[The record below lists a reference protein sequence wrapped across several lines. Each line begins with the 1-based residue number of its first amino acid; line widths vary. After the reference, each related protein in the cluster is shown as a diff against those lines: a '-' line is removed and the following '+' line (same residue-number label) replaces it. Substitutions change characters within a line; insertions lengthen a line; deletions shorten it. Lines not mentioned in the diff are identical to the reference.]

1 MQLSSLFCCP
11 APIPIVA
18 WSFIITI
25 ALLII
30 GFAWIAYQNK
40 SKGSDHDNSKNDDL
54 VQQIINL
61 KSELSAKEERIKI
74 LNEKILETQES
85 KEETEERLTKE
96 FENLAHKI
104 LDLNSEKF
112 KKQNKE
118 QIDTILNPLSEQIE
132 KFKKKVEDTNEKGI
146 ERNAMLMQKINSLE
160 SLNNKLS
167 QDALNLT
174 NALKGDS
181 KTQGD
186 WGENRLELLLE
197 KSGLSNGVHFSTQGG
212 YKDDEGKLKKPDFI
226 IYLPDNKHLII
237 DSKVSLTAYVDYYNA
252 EDDITEQ
259 QAIKRHLDSIKRHYM
274 ELSDKDY
281 PNLYGINAPD
291 HVLMFIPN
299 EPALMLALNE
309 DKNLYINALEKNIV
323 LVSASTLL
331 ATLSTVASI
340 WKQEDQ
346 KRNALEIAKEGG
358 LLYDKFEGFV
368 QDLIKVGK
376 SLKSSKDSYEDAMNK
391 LTDGRGNIIK
401 KIENLKDLGAKTKKS
416 LPQNIIDRA
425 NNDEDN

>member
-1 MQLSSLFCCP
+1 MEF
-11 APIPIVA
+11 
-18 WSFIITI
+18 FIIIT
-25 ALLII
+25 LLLV
-30 GFAWIAYQNK
+30 GFGLITFQNR
-40 SKGSDHDNSKNDDL
+40 SKAQETDNSKNDEL
-54 VQQIINL
+54 VQQIIDL

-74 LNEKILETQES
+74 LNEKIKEAQET

-118 QIDTILNPLSEQIE
+118 QIDTLLSPLSEQIE
-132 KFKKKVEDTNEKGI
+132 KFKKKVEDTNEKGV
-146 ERNAMLMQKINSLE
+146 ERNAMLMQKIISLE

-167 QDALNLT
+167 QDALNLAK
-174 NALKGDS
+174 ALKGDS

-186 WGENRLELLLE
+186 RGESRLELLLE
-197 KSGLSNGVHFSTQGG
+197 KSGLTNGVHFSTQAA

-226 IYLPDNKHLII
+226 INLPDNKHLII
-237 DSKVSLTAYVDYYNA
+237 DSKVSLTAYVEYYNA
-252 EDDITEQ
+252 DDEITEQ

-281 PNLYGINAPD
+281 PNLYGINTPD
-291 HVLMFIPN
+291 HVLMFVPN

-309 DKNLYINALEKNIV
+309 DKNLYLNALEKNIV

-376 SLKSSKDSYEDAMNK
+376 SIKSSKDSYEDAMSK
-391 LTDGRGNIIK
+391 LTEGRGNIIK

-425 NNDEDN
+425 NQDEDK

>member
-1 MQLSSLFCCP
+1 MEF
-11 APIPIVA
+11 
-18 WSFIITI
+18 FIIITF
-25 ALLII
+25 LLL
-30 GFAWIAYQNK
+30 GFGLITFQNR
-40 SKGSDHDNSKNDDL
+40 SKAQETGNSKNDEL
-54 VQQIINL
+54 VQQIIEL
-61 KSELSAKEERIKI
+61 KSELSAKEERIKN
-74 LNEKILETQES
+74 LNEKIKDAQET
-85 KEETEERLTKE
+85 KEETEARLTKE

-118 QIDTILNPLSEQIE
+118 QIDTLLSPLSKQIE
-132 KFKKKVEDTNEKGI
+132 KFKQKVDDNNEKGI
-146 ERNAMLMQKINSLE
+146 QRNAMLMQKIISLE

-167 QDALNLT
+167 QDALNLA

-186 WGENRLELLLE
+186 WGESRLELLLE
-197 KSGLSNGVHFSTQGG
+197 KSGLTKGVHFSTQSA

-226 IYLPDNKHLII
+226 INLPENKHLII
-237 DSKVSLTAYVDYYNA
+237 DSKVSLTAYVEYYNA
-252 EDDITEQ
+252 EDEITEQ

-281 PNLYGINAPD
+281 PNLYGINTPD
-291 HVLMFIPN
+291 HVLMFVPN

-309 DKNLYINALEKNIV
+309 DKNLYLNALEKNIV

-376 SLKSSKDSYEDAMNK
+376 SLKSSKDSYEDAMSK
-391 LTDGRGNIIK
+391 LTEGRGNIIK

-425 NNDEDN
+425 NQDEDN

>member
-1 MQLSSLFCCP
+1 MEF
-11 APIPIVA
+11 
-18 WSFIITI
+18 FIIITL
-25 ALLII
+25 LLI
-30 GFAWIAYQNK
+30 GFGVITFQNR
-40 SKGSDHDNSKNDDL
+40 SKAQETDNSKNDEL
-54 VQQIINL
+54 VQHIIDL

-74 LNEKILETQES
+74 LNEKIKEAQGS

-104 LDLNSEKF
+104 LDQNSEKF

-118 QIDTILNPLSEQIE
+118 QIDTLLSPLSEQIE
-132 KFKKKVEDTNEKGI
+132 KFKKKVEDTNEKGV
-146 ERNAMLMQKINSLE
+146 ERNAMLMQKIISLE

-167 QDALNLT
+167 QDALNLA
-174 NALKGDS
+174 NALKADS

-186 WGENRLELLLE
+186 WGESRLELLLE
-197 KSGLSNGVHFSTQGG
+197 KSGLTNGVHFSTQAA

-226 IYLPDNKHLII
+226 INLPENKHLII
-237 DSKVSLTAYVDYYNA
+237 DSKVSLTAYVEYYNA
-252 EDDITEQ
+252 EDEITEQ
-259 QAIKRHLDSIKRHYM
+259 RAIKRHLGSIKRHYI

-281 PNLYGINAPD
+281 PNLYGINTPD
-291 HVLMFIPN
+291 HVLMFVPN

-309 DKNLYINALEKNIV
+309 DKNLYLNALEKNIV

-376 SLKSSKDSYEDAMNK
+376 SLKSSKDSYEDAMSK
-391 LTDGRGNIIK
+391 LTEGRGNIIK

-425 NNDEDN
+425 NQDEDN

>member
-1 MQLSSLFCCP
+1 MEF
-11 APIPIVA
+11 
-18 WSFIITI
+18 FIIIT
-25 ALLII
+25 LLLV
-30 GFAWIAYQNK
+30 GFGVITFQNR
-40 SKGSDHDNSKNDDL
+40 SKAQETDNSKNDEL
-54 VQQIINL
+54 VQQIIDL

-74 LNEKILETQES
+74 LNEKIKEAQET

-118 QIDTILNPLSEQIE
+118 QIDTLLSPLSEQIE
-132 KFKKKVEDTNEKGI
+132 KFKKKVEDTNEKGV
-146 ERNAMLMQKINSLE
+146 ERNAMLMQKIISLE

-167 QDALNLT
+167 QDALNLA

-186 WGENRLELLLE
+186 WGESRLELLLE
-197 KSGLSNGVHFSTQGG
+197 KSGLTNGVHFSTQAA

-226 IYLPDNKHLII
+226 INLPDNKHLII
-237 DSKVSLTAYVDYYNA
+237 DSKVSLTAYVEYYNT
-252 EDDITEQ
+252 EDEITEQ

-281 PNLYGINAPD
+281 PNLYGINTPD
-291 HVLMFIPN
+291 HVLMFVPN

-309 DKNLYINALEKNIV
+309 DKNLYLNALEKNIV

-376 SLKSSKDSYEDAMNK
+376 SIKSSKDSYEDAMSK
-391 LTDGRGNIIK
+391 LTEGRGNIIK

-425 NNDEDN
+425 NQDEDN

>member
-1 MQLSSLFCCP
+1 MEF
-11 APIPIVA
+11 
-18 WSFIITI
+18 FIIIT
-25 ALLII
+25 LLLV
-30 GFAWIAYQNK
+30 GFVLITLQIR
-40 SKGSDHDNSKNDDL
+40 SKAQETHNSNNNEL
-54 VQQIINL
+54 VQQIIDL

-74 LNEKILETQES
+74 LNEKIKDVQET
-85 KEETEERLTKE
+85 KKETEERLTKE
-96 FENLAHKI
+96 FENLANKI

-118 QIDTILNPLSEQIE
+118 QIDTLLSPLSEQIE
-132 KFKKKVEDTNEKGI
+132 KFKKKVEDTNEKGV
-146 ERNAMLMQKINSLE
+146 ERNAMLMQKIISLE

-167 QDALNLT
+167 QDAINLA

-186 WGENRLELLLE
+186 WGESRLELLLE
-197 KSGLSNGVHFSTQGG
+197 KSGLTNGVHFSTQAA
-212 YKDDEGKLKKPDFI
+212 YKDDKGKLKKPDFI
-226 IYLPDNKHLII
+226 INLPDNKHLII
-237 DSKVSLTAYVDYYNA
+237 DSKVSLTAYVEYYNA
-252 EDDITEQ
+252 EDEITEQ
-259 QAIKRHLDSIKRHYM
+259 QAIKRHIDSIKRHYM

-281 PNLYGINAPD
+281 PNLYGINTPD
-291 HVLMFIPN
+291 HVLMFVPN

-309 DKNLYINALEKNIV
+309 DKNLYLNALEKNIV

-376 SLKSSKDSYEDAMNK
+376 SIKSSKDSYEDAMSK
-391 LTDGRGNIIK
+391 LTEGRGNIIK

-425 NNDEDN
+425 NQDEDN

>member
-1 MQLSSLFCCP
+1 MEF
-11 APIPIVA
+11 
-18 WSFIITI
+18 FIIIT
-25 ALLII
+25 LLLL
-30 GFAWIAYQNK
+30 GFGVITFQNRSK
-40 SKGSDHDNSKNDDL
+40 SHETNNSKNNEL
-54 VQQIINL
+54 IQQIIDL

-74 LNEKILETQES
+74 LNEKIKEAQET
-85 KEETEERLTKE
+85 KEEIEERLTKE

-118 QIDTILNPLSEQIE
+118 QIDTLLSPLSEQIE
-132 KFKKKVEDTNEKGI
+132 KFKKKVEDTNEKGV
-146 ERNAMLMQKINSLE
+146 ERNAMLMQKIISLE

-167 QDALNLT
+167 QDALNLA

-186 WGENRLELLLE
+186 WGESRLELLLE
-197 KSGLSNGVHFSTQGG
+197 KSGLTNGVHFSTQAA

-226 IYLPDNKHLII
+226 INLPENKHLII
-237 DSKVSLTAYVDYYNA
+237 DSKVSLTAYVEYYNA
-252 EDDITEQ
+252 EDELTEQ

-274 ELSDKDY
+274 ELSEKDY
-281 PNLYGINAPD
+281 PNLYGINTPD
-291 HVLMFIPN
+291 HVLMFVPN

-309 DKNLYINALEKNIV
+309 DKNLYLNALEKNIV

-391 LTDGRGNIIK
+391 LTEGRGNIIK

-425 NNDEDN
+425 NQDEDN

>member
-1 MQLSSLFCCP
+1 M
-11 APIPIVA
+11 
-18 WSFIITI
+18 
-25 ALLII
+25 
-30 GFAWIAYQNK
+30 
-40 SKGSDHDNSKNDDL
+40 
-54 VQQIINL
+54 VQQIIDL
-61 KSELSAKEERIKI
+61 KSELSAKEERIKF
-74 LNEKILETQES
+74 LNEKIKEAEETKQ
-85 KEETEERLTKE
+85 ETEERLTKE

-118 QIDTILNPLSEQIE
+118 QIDTLLSPLSEQIE
-132 KFKKKVEDTNEKGI
+132 KFKKKVEDTNEKGV
-146 ERNAMLMQKINSLE
+146 ERNAMLMQKIISLE

-167 QDALNLT
+167 QDALNLA

-186 WGENRLELLLE
+186 WGESRLELLLE
-197 KSGLSNGVHFSTQGG
+197 KSGLTNGVHFSTQAA

-226 IYLPDNKHLII
+226 INLPDNKHLII
-237 DSKVSLTAYVDYYNA
+237 DSKVSLTAYVEYYNA
-252 EDDITEQ
+252 EDEITEQ
-259 QAIKRHLDSIKRHYM
+259 QAIKRHLDSIKRHYI

-281 PNLYGINAPD
+281 PNLYGINTPD
-291 HVLMFIPN
+291 HVLMFVPN

-309 DKNLYINALEKNIV
+309 DKNLYLNALEKNIV

-368 QDLIKVGK
+368 QVLIKVGK
-376 SLKSSKDSYEDAMNK
+376 SIKSSKDSYEDAMSK
-391 LTDGRGNIIK
+391 LTEGRGNIIK
-401 KIENLKDLGAKTKKS
+401 KIENLKNLGAKTKKS

-425 NNDEDN
+425 NQDEDN

>member
-1 MQLSSLFCCP
+1 MLVGFG
-11 APIPIVA
+11 V
-18 WSFIITI
+18 IT
-25 ALLII
+25 
-30 GFAWIAYQNK
+30 FQNR
-40 SKGSDHDNSKNDDL
+40 SKAQETDNSKNNEL
-54 VQQIINL
+54 VQQIIDL

-74 LNEKILETQES
+74 LNEKIKEAQET

-118 QIDTILNPLSEQIE
+118 QIDTLLSPLSEQIE
-132 KFKKKVEDTNEKGI
+132 KFKKKVEDTNEKGV
-146 ERNAMLMQKINSLE
+146 ERNAMLMQKIISLE

-167 QDALNLT
+167 QDALNLA

-186 WGENRLELLLE
+186 WGESRLELLLE
-197 KSGLSNGVHFSTQGG
+197 KSGLTNGVHFSTQAA

-226 IYLPDNKHLII
+226 INLPDNKHLII
-237 DSKVSLTAYVDYYNA
+237 DSKVSLTAYVEYYNA
-252 EDDITEQ
+252 EDEITEQ
-259 QAIKRHLDSIKRHYM
+259 QAKKRHLDSIKRHYM

-281 PNLYGINAPD
+281 PNLYGINTPD
-291 HVLMFIPN
+291 HVLMFVPN

-309 DKNLYINALEKNIV
+309 DKNLYLNALEKNIV

-376 SLKSSKDSYEDAMNK
+376 SIKSSKDSYEDAMSK
-391 LTDGRGNIIK
+391 LTEGRGNIIK

-425 NNDEDN
+425 NQDEDN

>member
-1 MQLSSLFCCP
+1 MEF
-11 APIPIVA
+11 
-18 WSFIITI
+18 FIIITF
-25 ALLII
+25 LLL
-30 GFAWIAYQNK
+30 GFGVITFQNR
-40 SKGSDHDNSKNDDL
+40 SKAQETDNSKNDEL
-54 VQQIINL
+54 VQQIIEL

-74 LNEKILETQES
+74 LNEKIKDAQET
-85 KEETEERLTKE
+85 KEETEARLTKE

-118 QIDTILNPLSEQIE
+118 QIDTLLSPLSEQIE
-132 KFKKKVEDTNEKGI
+132 KFKKKVEDTNEKGV
-146 ERNAMLMQKINSLE
+146 ERNAMLMQKIISLE

-167 QDALNLT
+167 QDALNLA

-186 WGENRLELLLE
+186 WGESRLELLLE
-197 KSGLSNGVHFSTQGG
+197 KSGLTNGVHFSTQAA

-226 IYLPDNKHLII
+226 INLPDNKHLII
-237 DSKVSLTAYVDYYNA
+237 DSKVSLTAYVEYYNA
-252 EDDITEQ
+252 EDEITEQ

-281 PNLYGINAPD
+281 PNLYGINTPD
-291 HVLMFIPN
+291 HVLMFVPN

-309 DKNLYINALEKNIV
+309 DKNLYLNALEKNIV

-376 SLKSSKDSYEDAMNK
+376 SIKSSKDSYEDAMSK
-391 LTDGRGNIIK
+391 LTEGRGNIIK

-425 NNDEDN
+425 NQDEDK

>member
-1 MQLSSLFCCP
+1 MEF
-11 APIPIVA
+11 
-18 WSFIITI
+18 FIIITF
-25 ALLII
+25 LLL
-30 GFAWIAYQNK
+30 GFGVITFQNR
-40 SKGSDHDNSKNDDL
+40 SKAQETDNSKNDEL
-54 VQQIINL
+54 VQQIIEL

-74 LNEKILETQES
+74 LNEKIKEAQET
-85 KEETEERLTKE
+85 KEETEARLTKE

-118 QIDTILNPLSEQIE
+118 QIDTLLSPLSEQIE
-132 KFKKKVEDTNEKGI
+132 KFKKKVEDTNEKGV
-146 ERNAMLMQKINSLE
+146 ERNAMLMQKIISLE

-167 QDALNLT
+167 QDALNLA

-186 WGENRLELLLE
+186 WGESRLELLLE
-197 KSGLSNGVHFSTQGG
+197 KSGLTNGVHFSTQAA

-226 IYLPDNKHLII
+226 INLPDNKHLII
-237 DSKVSLTAYVDYYNA
+237 DSKVSLTAYVEYYNA
-252 EDDITEQ
+252 EDEITEQ

-281 PNLYGINAPD
+281 PNLYGINTPD
-291 HVLMFIPN
+291 HVLMFVPN

-309 DKNLYINALEKNIV
+309 DKNLYLNALEKNIV

-376 SLKSSKDSYEDAMNK
+376 SIKSSKDSYEDAMSK
-391 LTDGRGNIIK
+391 LTEGRGNIIK

-425 NNDEDN
+425 NQDEDN

>member
-1 MQLSSLFCCP
+1 MLVGFG
-11 APIPIVA
+11 V
-18 WSFIITI
+18 IT
-25 ALLII
+25 
-30 GFAWIAYQNK
+30 FQNR
-40 SKGSDHDNSKNDDL
+40 SKAQETDNSKNDEL
-54 VQQIINL
+54 VQQIIDL

-74 LNEKILETQES
+74 LNEKIKEAQET

-118 QIDTILNPLSEQIE
+118 QIDTLLSPLSEQIE
-132 KFKKKVEDTNEKGI
+132 KFKKKVEDTNEKGV
-146 ERNAMLMQKINSLE
+146 ERNAMLMQKIISLE

-167 QDALNLT
+167 QDALNLA

-186 WGENRLELLLE
+186 WGESRLELLLE
-197 KSGLSNGVHFSTQGG
+197 KSGLTNGVHFSTQAA

-226 IYLPDNKHLII
+226 INLPDNKHLII
-237 DSKVSLTAYVDYYNA
+237 DSKVSLTAYVEYYNT
-252 EDDITEQ
+252 EDEITKQ

-281 PNLYGINAPD
+281 PNLYGINTPD
-291 HVLMFIPN
+291 HVLMFVPN

-309 DKNLYINALEKNIV
+309 DKNLYLNALEKNIV

-376 SLKSSKDSYEDAMNK
+376 SIKSSKDSYEDAMSK
-391 LTDGRGNIIK
+391 LTEGRGNIIK

-425 NNDEDN
+425 NQDEDN

>member
-1 MQLSSLFCCP
+1 MEF
-11 APIPIVA
+11 
-18 WSFIITI
+18 FIIIT
-25 ALLII
+25 LLLV
-30 GFAWIAYQNK
+30 GFGVITFQNR
-40 SKGSDHDNSKNDDL
+40 SKAHETDNSKDDEL
-54 VQQIINL
+54 VQQIIDL

-74 LNEKILETQES
+74 LNEKIKEAQET

-118 QIDTILNPLSEQIE
+118 QIDTLLSPLSEQIE
-132 KFKKKVEDTNEKGI
+132 KFKKKVEDTNEKGV
-146 ERNAMLMQKINSLE
+146 ERNAMLMQKIISLE

-167 QDALNLT
+167 QDALNLA

-186 WGENRLELLLE
+186 WGESRLELLLE
-197 KSGLSNGVHFSTQGG
+197 KSGLTNGVHFSIQAA

-226 IYLPDNKHLII
+226 INLPDNKHLII
-237 DSKVSLTAYVDYYNA
+237 DSKVSLTAYVEYYNA
-252 EDDITEQ
+252 EDEITEQ
-259 QAIKRHLDSIKRHYM
+259 KAIKRHLDSIKRHYM

-281 PNLYGINAPD
+281 PNLYGINTPD
-291 HVLMFIPN
+291 HVLMFVPN

-309 DKNLYINALEKNIV
+309 DKNLYLNALEKNIV

-376 SLKSSKDSYEDAMNK
+376 SIKSSKDSYEDAMSK
-391 LTDGRGNIIK
+391 LTEGRGNIIK

-425 NNDEDN
+425 NQDEDN

>member
-1 MQLSSLFCCP
+1 MEF
-11 APIPIVA
+11 
-18 WSFIITI
+18 FIIIT
-25 ALLII
+25 LLLV
-30 GFAWIAYQNK
+30 GFGVITFQNRSK
-40 SKGSDHDNSKNDDL
+40 SHETDNSKDDEL
-54 VQQIINL
+54 VQQIIDL

-74 LNEKILETQES
+74 LNEKIKEAQET

-118 QIDTILNPLSEQIE
+118 QIDTLLSPLSEQIE
-132 KFKKKVEDTNEKGI
+132 KFKKKVEDTNEKGV
-146 ERNAMLMQKINSLE
+146 ERNAMLMQKIISLE

-167 QDALNLT
+167 QDALNLA

-186 WGENRLELLLE
+186 WGESRLELLLE
-197 KSGLSNGVHFSTQGG
+197 KSGLTNGVHFSIQAA

-226 IYLPDNKHLII
+226 INLPDNKHLII
-237 DSKVSLTAYVDYYNA
+237 DSKVSLTAYVEYYNA
-252 EDDITEQ
+252 EDEITEQ

-281 PNLYGINAPD
+281 PNLYGINTPD
-291 HVLMFIPN
+291 HVLMFVPN

-309 DKNLYINALEKNIV
+309 DKNLYLNALEKNIV

-376 SLKSSKDSYEDAMNK
+376 SIKSSKDSYEDAMSK
-391 LTDGRGNIIK
+391 LTEGRGNIIK

-425 NNDEDN
+425 NQDEDN

>member
-1 MQLSSLFCCP
+1 MEF
-11 APIPIVA
+11 
-18 WSFIITI
+18 FIITT
-25 ALLII
+25 LLLV
-30 GFAWIAYQNK
+30 GFGVITFQNR
-40 SKGSDHDNSKNDDL
+40 SKAQETDNSKNDEL
-54 VQQIINL
+54 VQQIIVL

-74 LNEKILETQES
+74 LNEKIKEAQET

-118 QIDTILNPLSEQIE
+118 QIDTLLSPLSEQIE
-132 KFKKKVEDTNEKGI
+132 KFKKTVEDTNEKGV
-146 ERNAMLMQKINSLE
+146 ERNAMLMQKIISLE

-167 QDALNLT
+167 QDALNLA

-186 WGENRLELLLE
+186 WGESRLELLLE
-197 KSGLSNGVHFSTQGG
+197 KSGLTNGVHFSTQAA

-226 IYLPDNKHLII
+226 INLPDNKHLIV
-237 DSKVSLTAYVDYYNA
+237 DSKVSLTAYVEYYNA
-252 EDDITEQ
+252 KDEITEQ

-281 PNLYGINAPD
+281 PNLYGINTPD
-291 HVLMFIPN
+291 HVLMFVPN

-309 DKNLYINALEKNIV
+309 DKNLYLNALEKNIV

-376 SLKSSKDSYEDAMNK
+376 SIKSSKDSYEDAMSK
-391 LTDGRGNIIK
+391 LTEGRGNIIK

-425 NNDEDN
+425 NQDEDN

>member
-1 MQLSSLFCCP
+1 MEF
-11 APIPIVA
+11 
-18 WSFIITI
+18 FIIITF
-25 ALLII
+25 LLL
-30 GFAWIAYQNK
+30 GFGLITFQNR
-40 SKGSDHDNSKNDDL
+40 SKAQETGNSKNDEL
-54 VQQIINL
+54 VQQIIEL

-74 LNEKILETQES
+74 LNEKIKDVQET
-85 KEETEERLTKE
+85 KKETEERLTKE
-96 FENLAHKI
+96 FENLANKI

-118 QIDTILNPLSEQIE
+118 QIDTLLSPLSEQIE
-132 KFKKKVEDTNEKGI
+132 KFKKKVEDTNEKGV
-146 ERNAMLMQKINSLE
+146 ERNAMLMQKIISLE

-167 QDALNLT
+167 QDALNLAK
-174 NALKGDS
+174 ALKGDS

-186 WGENRLELLLE
+186 WGESRLELLLE
-197 KSGLSNGVHFSTQGG
+197 KSGLTNGVHFSTQAA

-226 IYLPDNKHLII
+226 INLPDNKHLII
-237 DSKVSLTAYVDYYNA
+237 DSKVSLTAYVEYYNA
-252 EDDITEQ
+252 EDEITEQ

-281 PNLYGINAPD
+281 PNLYGINTPD
-291 HVLMFIPN
+291 HVLMFVPN

-309 DKNLYINALEKNIV
+309 DKNLYLNALEKNIV

-376 SLKSSKDSYEDAMNK
+376 SIKSSKESYEDAMNK
-391 LTDGRGNIIK
+391 LTEGRGNIIK

-416 LPQNIIDRA
+416 LPQNIIDIA
-425 NNDEDN
+425 NQDEDN

>member
-1 MQLSSLFCCP
+1 MEFL
-11 APIPIVA
+11 
-18 WSFIITI
+18 ITI
-25 ALLII
+25 ILLLI
-30 GFAWIAYQNK
+30 GFSWLAFQNR
-40 SKGSDHDNSKNDDL
+40 SKAHETDNSKNDEM
-54 VQQIINL
+54 VQQIIDL

-74 LNEKILETQES
+74 LNEKIKEAQET

-118 QIDTILNPLSEQIE
+118 QIDTLLSPLSEQIE
-132 KFKKKVEDTNEKGI
+132 KFKKKVEDTNEKGV
-146 ERNAMLMQKINSLE
+146 ERNAMLMQKIISLE

-167 QDALNLT
+167 QDALNLA

-186 WGENRLELLLE
+186 WGESRLELLLE
-197 KSGLSNGVHFSTQGG
+197 KSGLTNGVHFSKQAA

-226 IYLPDNKHLII
+226 INLPENKHLII
-237 DSKVSLTAYVDYYNA
+237 DSKVSLTAYVEYYNA
-252 EDDITEQ
+252 EDEITEQ

-281 PNLYGINAPD
+281 PNLYGINTPD
-291 HVLMFIPN
+291 HVLMFVPN

-309 DKNLYINALEKNIV
+309 DKNLYLNALEKNIV

-358 LLYDKFEGFV
+358 LLFDKFEGFV

-376 SLKSSKDSYEDAMNK
+376 SIKSSKDSYEDAMSK
-391 LTDGRGNIIK
+391 LTEGRGNIIK

-425 NNDEDN
+425 NQDEDN

>member
-1 MQLSSLFCCP
+1 MEF
-11 APIPIVA
+11 
-18 WSFIITI
+18 FIIIT
-25 ALLII
+25 LLLV
-30 GFAWIAYQNK
+30 GFGVITFQNR
-40 SKGSDHDNSKNDDL
+40 SKAQETDNSKNDEL
-54 VQQIINL
+54 VQQIIDL

-74 LNEKILETQES
+74 LNEKIKEAQET

-118 QIDTILNPLSEQIE
+118 QIGTLLSPLSEQIE
-132 KFKKKVEDTNEKGI
+132 KFKKKVEDTNEKGV
-146 ERNAMLMQKINSLE
+146 ERNAMLMQKIISLE

-167 QDALNLT
+167 QDALNLA

-186 WGENRLELLLE
+186 WGESRLELLLE
-197 KSGLSNGVHFSTQGG
+197 KSGLTNGVHFSTQAA

-226 IYLPDNKHLII
+226 INLPDNKHLIV
-237 DSKVSLTAYVDYYNA
+237 DSKVSLTAYVEYYNA
-252 EDDITEQ
+252 EDEITEQ

-281 PNLYGINAPD
+281 PNLYGINTPD
-291 HVLMFIPN
+291 HVLMFVPN

-309 DKNLYINALEKNIV
+309 DKNLYLNALEKNIV

-376 SLKSSKDSYEDAMNK
+376 SIKSSKDSYEDAMSK
-391 LTDGRGNIIK
+391 LTEGRGNIIK

-425 NNDEDN
+425 NQDEDN

>member
-1 MQLSSLFCCP
+1 MEFL
-11 APIPIVA
+11 
-18 WSFIITI
+18 ITI
-25 ALLII
+25 ILLLI
-30 GFAWIAYQNK
+30 GFGWLAFQNR
-40 SKGSDHDNSKNDDL
+40 SKAQETDNSKNDEF
-54 VQQIINL
+54 VQQIIDL

-74 LNEKILETQES
+74 LNEKIKEAQET

-118 QIDTILNPLSEQIE
+118 QIDTLLSPLSDQIE
-132 KFKKKVEDTNEKGI
+132 KFKKKVEDTNEKGV
-146 ERNAMLMQKINSLE
+146 ERNAMLMQKIISLE

-167 QDALNLT
+167 QDALNLA

-186 WGENRLELLLE
+186 WGESRLELLLE
-197 KSGLSNGVHFSTQGG
+197 KSGLTNGVHFSTQPA

-226 IYLPDNKHLII
+226 IKLPDNKHLII
-237 DSKVSLTAYVDYYNA
+237 DSKVSLTAYVEYYNA
-252 EDDITEQ
+252 EDEITEQ

-281 PNLYGINAPD
+281 PNLYGINTPD

-309 DKNLYINALEKNIV
+309 DKNLYLNALEKNIV

-391 LTDGRGNIIK
+391 LTEGKGNIIK
-401 KIENLKDLGAKTKKS
+401 KIENLKDLGAKTKKN

-425 NNDEDN
+425 NQDEDN

>member
-1 MQLSSLFCCP
+1 M
-11 APIPIVA
+11 
-18 WSFIITI
+18 IT
-25 ALLII
+25 
-30 GFAWIAYQNK
+30 FQNR
-40 SKGSDHDNSKNDDL
+40 SKAQETDNSKNDEL
-54 VQQIINL
+54 VQQIIDL

-74 LNEKILETQES
+74 LNEKIKEAQET

-118 QIDTILNPLSEQIE
+118 QIDTLLSPLSEQIE
-132 KFKKKVEDTNEKGI
+132 KFKKKVEDTNEKGV
-146 ERNAMLMQKINSLE
+146 ERNAMLMQKIISLE

-167 QDALNLT
+167 QDALNLA

-186 WGENRLELLLE
+186 WGESRLELLLE
-197 KSGLSNGVHFSTQGG
+197 KSGLTNGVHFSTQAA

-226 IYLPDNKHLII
+226 INLPDNKHLII
-237 DSKVSLTAYVDYYNA
+237 DSKVSLTAYVEYYNA
-252 EDDITEQ
+252 EDEITEQ

-281 PNLYGINAPD
+281 PNLYGINTPD
-291 HVLMFIPN
+291 HVLMFVPN

-309 DKNLYINALEKNIV
+309 DKNLYLNALEKNIV

-376 SLKSSKDSYEDAMNK
+376 SIKSSKDSYEDAMSK
-391 LTDGRGNIIK
+391 LTEGRGNIIK

-425 NNDEDN
+425 NQDEDN

>member
-1 MQLSSLFCCP
+1 ME
-11 APIPIVA
+11 
-18 WSFIITI
+18 FIITI

-118 QIDTILNPLSEQIE
+118 QIDTLLNPLSEQIE
-132 KFKKKVEDTNEKGI
+132 KFKKKVEDTNEKGV

>member
-1 MQLSSLFCCP
+1 ME
-11 APIPIVA
+11 
-18 WSFIITI
+18 FIITI

-40 SKGSDHDNSKNDDL
+40 SKGLDLDNSKNDDL
-54 VQQIINL
+54 VQQIIDL

-118 QIDTILNPLSEQIE
+118 QIDTLLNPLSEQIE
-132 KFKKKVEDTNEKGI
+132 KFKKKVEDTNEKGV

-186 WGENRLELLLE
+186 WGESRLELLLE
-197 KSGLSNGVHFSTQGG
+197 KSGLTNGVHFSTQGG

-226 IYLPDNKHLII
+226 INLPDNKHLII
-237 DSKVSLTAYVDYYNA
+237 DSKVSLTAYVEYYNA
-252 EDDITEQ
+252 EDELTEQ
-259 QAIKRHLDSIKRHYM
+259 QAIKRHLDSIKRHYV

-291 HVLMFIPN
+291 HVLMFVPN

-309 DKNLYINALEKNIV
+309 DKNLYLNALEKNIV

-368 QDLIKVGK
+368 QDLINVGK
-376 SLKSSKDSYEDAMNK
+376 SLKSSKDSYEDAMSK
-391 LTDGRGNIIK
+391 LTEGRGNIIK

-425 NNDEDN
+425 NQDEDN

>member
-1 MQLSSLFCCP
+1 MEF
-11 APIPIVA
+11 
-18 WSFIITI
+18 FIIIT
-25 ALLII
+25 LLLV
-30 GFAWIAYQNK
+30 GFGLITFQNR
-40 SKGSDHDNSKNDDL
+40 SKAQETDNSKNDEL
-54 VQQIINL
+54 VQQIIDL

-74 LNEKILETQES
+74 LNEKIKEAQET

-118 QIDTILNPLSEQIE
+118 QIDTLLSPLSEQIE
-132 KFKKKVEDTNEKGI
+132 KFKKKVEDTNEKGV
-146 ERNAMLMQKINSLE
+146 ERNAMLMQKIISLE

-167 QDALNLT
+167 QDALNLAK
-174 NALKGDS
+174 ALKGDS

-186 WGENRLELLLE
+186 WGESRLELLLE
-197 KSGLSNGVHFSTQGG
+197 KSGLTNGVHFSTQAA

-226 IYLPDNKHLII
+226 INLPDNKHLII
-237 DSKVSLTAYVDYYNA
+237 DSKVSLTAYVEYYNA
-252 EDDITEQ
+252 EDEITEQ

-281 PNLYGINAPD
+281 PNLYGINTPD
-291 HVLMFIPN
+291 HVLMFVPN

-309 DKNLYINALEKNIV
+309 DKNLYLNALEKNIV

-376 SLKSSKDSYEDAMNK
+376 SIKSSKDSYEDAMSK
-391 LTDGRGNIIK
+391 LTEGRGNIIK

-425 NNDEDN
+425 NQDEDN

>member
-1 MQLSSLFCCP
+1 MEF
-11 APIPIVA
+11 
-18 WSFIITI
+18 FIIIT
-25 ALLII
+25 LLLV
-30 GFAWIAYQNK
+30 GFGLITFQNR
-40 SKGSDHDNSKNDDL
+40 SKAQETDNSKNDEL
-54 VQQIINL
+54 VQQIIDL

-74 LNEKILETQES
+74 LNEKIKEAQET

-118 QIDTILNPLSEQIE
+118 QIDTLLSPLSEQIE
-132 KFKKKVEDTNEKGI
+132 KFKKKVEDTNEKGV
-146 ERNAMLMQKINSLE
+146 ERNAMLMQKIISLE

-167 QDALNLT
+167 QDALNLAK
-174 NALKGDS
+174 ALKGDS

-186 WGENRLELLLE
+186 WGESRLELLLE
-197 KSGLSNGVHFSTQGG
+197 KSGLTNGVHFSTQAA

-226 IYLPDNKHLII
+226 INLPDNKHLII
-237 DSKVSLTAYVDYYNA
+237 DSKVSLTAYVEYYNA
-252 EDDITEQ
+252 EDEITEQ

-281 PNLYGINAPD
+281 PNLYGINTPD
-291 HVLMFIPN
+291 HVLMFVPN

-309 DKNLYINALEKNIV
+309 DKNLYLNALEKNIV

-376 SLKSSKDSYEDAMNK
+376 SIKSSKDSYEDAMSK
-391 LTDGRGNIIK
+391 LTEGRGNIIK

-425 NNDEDN
+425 NQDEDK

>member
-1 MQLSSLFCCP
+1 MEL
-11 APIPIVA
+11 
-18 WSFIITI
+18 FIII
-25 ALLII
+25 LLVL
-30 GFAWIAYQNK
+30 GFGWLVYQNK
-40 SKGSDHDNSKNDDL
+40 FQSNEANDSKNDEL
-54 VQQIINL
+54 IQQVIEL
-61 KSELSAKEERIKI
+61 KSELSAKDERINI
-74 LNEKILETQES
+74 LNEQLKESQNS
-85 KEETEERLTKE
+85 KEETEKRLAKE

-104 LDLNSEKF
+104 LELNSEKF

-118 QIDTILNPLSEQIE
+118 QLGDILNPLSEQIE
-132 KFKKKVEDTNEKGI
+132 KFKKKVEETNEKGV
-146 ERNAMLMQKINSLE
+146 ERNAMLIQKINSLE
-160 SLNNKLS
+160 SLNSKLS

-197 KSGLSNGVHFSTQGG
+197 KSGLKNGVHYTTQGG
-212 YKDDEGKLKKPDFI
+212 YKDEEGKLKKPDFI
-226 IYLPDNKHLII
+226 INLPDNKHLIV
-237 DSKVSLTAYVDYYNA
+237 DSKVSLTAYVEYYNA
-252 EDDITEQ
+252 EDENSERL
-259 QAIKRHLDSIKRHYM
+259 ALKKHLDSIKRHYI

-281 PNLYGINAPD
+281 PSLYGINTPD
-291 HVLMFIPN
+291 HVLMFVPN

-309 DKNLYINALEKNIV
+309 DKNLYINALEKHIV

-358 LLYDKFEGFV
+358 LLYDKFESFV
-368 QDLIKVGK
+368 QDLLKVGK
-376 SLKSSKDSYEDAMNK
+376 NLKSSKESYDEAMNK
-391 LTDGRGNIIK
+391 LTDGKGNIIR

-416 LPQNIIDRA
+416 LPQNILDRA
-425 NNDEDN
+425 EKDEDN

>member
-1 MQLSSLFCCP
+1 ME
-11 APIPIVA
+11 
-18 WSFIITI
+18 FIITI

-40 SKGSDHDNSKNDDL
+40 SKGTKLDNSKNDDL
-54 VQQIINL
+54 VQQIIDL

-74 LNEKILETQES
+74 LNEKIEEAQEN
-85 KEETEERLTKE
+85 KEEIEKRLTKE

-118 QIDTILNPLSEQIE
+118 QIDTLLNPLSEQIE
-132 KFKKKVEDTNEKGI
+132 KFKKKVEDTNEKGV
-146 ERNAMLMQKINSLE
+146 ERNAMLMQKIISLE

-186 WGENRLELLLE
+186 WGESRLELLLE
-197 KSGLSNGVHFSTQGG
+197 KSGLNNGVHFSTQGG
-212 YKDDEGKLKKPDFI
+212 YKDVEGKLKKPDFI
-226 IYLPDNKHLII
+226 INLPDNKHLII
-237 DSKVSLTAYVDYYNA
+237 DSKVSLTAYVEYYNA
-252 EDDITEQ
+252 EDELTEQ
-259 QAIKRHLDSIKRHYM
+259 QAIKRHLDSIKRHYV

-291 HVLMFIPN
+291 HVLMFVPN

-309 DKNLYINALEKNIV
+309 DKNLYLNALEKNIV

-376 SLKSSKDSYEDAMNK
+376 SLKNSKDSYEDAMSK